1 MYHIIE
7 KIETPPTNYEEWL
20 DCFNQFSDALLD
32 KSSAEMLGKGS
43 CDSYNHIK
51 PYLHREMQKAINLI
65 INGYVKDLKREIHKY
80 LEFNGFD
87 NLHIPFIRFAR
98 KIENSLF
105 FLHLDFLDE
114 TFKKELYQ
122 SVVMEC
128 YKLWNSIMF
137 NLKRQILELDNNVIE
152 DEYYQISRIKLFKNF
167 S

>member
-1 MYHIIE
+1 M
-7 KIETPPTNYEEWL
+7 
-20 DCFNQFSDALLD
+20 
-32 KSSAEMLGKGS
+32 
-43 CDSYNHIK
+43 
-51 PYLHREMQKAINLI
+51 
-65 INGYVKDLKREIHKY
+65 KDLKREIHKY

-128 YKLWNSIMF
+128 YKLWNSIML
-137 NLKRQILELDNNVIE
+137 NLKRQILELHNNVIE